1 MSSSRSVGPREDN
14 FHRVFR
20 GEGGLLP
27 VPSSAGTEKKTKN
40 EKIQREKK
48 KKRND
53 DDDRRTRHVGERE
66 SSLAR

>member
-1 MSSSRSVGPREDN
+1 M
-14 FHRVFR
+14 
-20 GEGGLLP
+20 P